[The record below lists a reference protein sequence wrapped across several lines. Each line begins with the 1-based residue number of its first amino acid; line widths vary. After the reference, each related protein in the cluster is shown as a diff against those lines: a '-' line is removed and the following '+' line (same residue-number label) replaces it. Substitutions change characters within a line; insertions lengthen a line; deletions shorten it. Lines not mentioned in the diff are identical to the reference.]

1 MLGLVL
7 AQLVAKT
14 AGEMAL
20 RWPRLG
26 FSSHFLQ
33 PIYLS
38 LQKTSASPLGLSIY
52 LSKYRA
58 PLKFQLYL
66 REKNAIQASADLA
79 SLLLS
84 NQTMDLDAVCA
95 RCALSP
101 ALSLI
106 KYVKAGRRTANTATN
121 KPSKCK
127 NELLGATWI
136 TDFLQKQNFDVDQ
149 TALCS
154 SCLSVLEPEFSRWIQ
169 PRGGTKEKQLLCAAG
184 FWSCTSQ
191 KGLKEAHLGAE
202 RELLLKLH
210 GKCAQSDRVRL

>member
-1 MLGLVL
+1 
-7 AQLVAKT
+7 
-14 AGEMAL
+14 
-20 RWPRLG
+20 
-26 FSSHFLQ
+26 
-33 PIYLS
+33 
-38 LQKTSASPLGLSIY
+38 
-52 LSKYRA
+52 
-58 PLKFQLYL
+58 
-66 REKNAIQASADLA
+66 
-79 SLLLS
+79 
-84 NQTMDLDAVCA
+84 MDFDAVCS

-101 ALSLI
+101 ALSLV
-106 KYVKAGRRTANTATN
+106 KYVEAGRTAANTATN
-121 KPSKCK
+121 KPRKRK

>member
-1 MLGLVL
+1 
-7 AQLVAKT
+7 
-14 AGEMAL
+14 
-20 RWPRLG
+20 
-26 FSSHFLQ
+26 
-33 PIYLS
+33 
-38 LQKTSASPLGLSIY
+38 
-52 LSKYRA
+52 
-58 PLKFQLYL
+58 
-66 REKNAIQASADLA
+66 
-79 SLLLS
+79 
-84 NQTMDLDAVCA
+84 MDLDAVCA

-101 ALSLI
+101 ALSLV
-106 KYVKAGRRTANTATN
+106 KYVETGRTAANTATN
-121 KPSKCK
+121 KPSKRK

-149 TALCS
+149 TTLCS
-154 SCLSVLEPEFSRWIQ
+154 SCLSVLEPEFGRWIQ

>member
-1 MLGLVL
+1 
-7 AQLVAKT
+7 
-14 AGEMAL
+14 
-20 RWPRLG
+20 
-26 FSSHFLQ
+26 
-33 PIYLS
+33 
-38 LQKTSASPLGLSIY
+38 
-52 LSKYRA
+52 
-58 PLKFQLYL
+58 
-66 REKNAIQASADLA
+66 
-79 SLLLS
+79 
-84 NQTMDLDAVCA
+84 MDLDAVCA

-101 ALSLI
+101 ALSLV
-106 KYVKAGRRTANTATN
+106 KYVEAGRRAANTATN

-191 KGLKEAHLGAE
+191 KGLKEAHLGARYSRSKQSSWDAHSTQHHQRKQRPLPSALRE
-202 RELLLKLH
+202 RLAFLGPISK
-210 GKCAQSDRVRL
+210 

>member
-1 MLGLVL
+1 MLGPENAATVRG
-7 AQLVAKT
+7 AAVSPDVPET
-14 AGEMAL
+14 GWVS
-20 RWPRLG
+20 RRL
-26 FSSHFLQ
+26 
-33 PIYLS
+33 LS
-38 LQKTSASPLGLSIY
+38 TNRRASASRENPKKRKLFFESRRLQRSCLS
-52 LSKYRA
+52 S
-58 PLKFQLYL
+58 
-66 REKNAIQASADLA
+66 SVH
-79 SLLLS
+79 
-84 NQTMDLDAVCA
+84 QTMDLDAVCA